1 MRVAEAV
8 AEAAGEE
15 AHLLQ
20 GVLGGD
26 VQRNTN
32 AAPLAS
38 SREGR
43 GEQAGAASS
52 GQQSDLV
59 VDELFRVA
67 SSGRVLLPLS
77 AMLRI
82 ACLGDSLTKGN
93 ESLYDGGPKPRALK
107 LLGNYPRVLS
117 SLLPPT
123 LPAPSSRR
131 GSGRSLQVVVR
142 NFGRGGATA
151 SFDGRNV
158 YGRSAQFDAAL
169 AWRPHVALLLLGTND
184 ARSDARSDAVHRG
197 IVRLAARLRKLPSRP
212 ALALMLPPRVLYNE
226 TFSGLPPGTLERRR
240 TELVLPALRRAA
252 RELAPRTGES
262 ALCTKSSFRLWDT
275 SEALPDDPSLYVGD
289 GIHPSPAGAERLA
302 TAVAEKL
309 RHCLRVC
316 EYPGAAPNNIC
327 RLGSELRAARA
338 TYRARRRRARR
349 RQDERRQRGAR
360 RRRAGGPAGWCEHR
374 RGGASSS
381 ECAAG
386 MKGGSRSEDDGWR
399 STPQ

>member
-1 MRVAEAV
+1 
-8 AEAAGEE
+8 
-15 AHLLQ
+15 
-20 GVLGGD
+20 
-26 VQRNTN
+26 
-32 AAPLAS
+32 
-38 SREGR
+38 
-43 GEQAGAASS
+43 
-52 GQQSDLV
+52 
-59 VDELFRVA
+59 
-67 SSGRVLLPLS
+67 
-77 AMLRI
+77 MLRV

-93 ESLYDGGPKPRALK
+93 ESLYDGGPKPRALR
-107 LLGNYPRVLS
+107 LLGNYPRVLA

-184 ARSDARSDAVHRG
+184 ARSDARSDAVHKG

-212 ALALMLPPRVLYNE
+212 ALALLLPPRVLYNE

-252 RELAPRTGES
+252 RELTPRTGES

-316 EYPGAAPNNIC
+316 EYPGA
-327 RLGSELRAARA
+327 
-338 TYRARRRRARR
+338 
-349 RQDERRQRGAR
+349 
-360 RRRAGGPAGWCEHR
+360 
-374 RGGASSS
+374 
-381 ECAAG
+381 CA
-386 MKGGSRSEDDGWR
+386 K
-399 STPQ
+399 